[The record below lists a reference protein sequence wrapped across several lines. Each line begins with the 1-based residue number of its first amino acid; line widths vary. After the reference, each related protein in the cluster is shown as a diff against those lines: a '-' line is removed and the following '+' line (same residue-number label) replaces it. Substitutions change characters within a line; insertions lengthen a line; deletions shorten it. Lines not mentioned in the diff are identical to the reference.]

1 MKRSL
6 YLLLL
11 LSGCSLQDPYRVPA
25 LDIPCDWQTPLPEV
39 DHDECF
45 NWWTHLND
53 PMLSALMLMASEG
66 NLDLQISM
74 MRVLQARTEAN
85 GKKGDLYPRLDG
97 SFNCGHVSFNKK
109 VLDSLVRKS
118 CLKSSSLSFFEIGF
132 DAEWE
137 LDFFGKTEHEI
148 AAAKAHAEAI
158 EEDLSAVW
166 VTLSAEIAKN
176 YVELRGFQNRLQL
189 LLEKVEIQTLE
200 LSLNEELKSRGLIK
214 SPDLNQIIAA
224 QSLTEAEIPIIQLN
238 ISKTINRISI
248 LLGYNPGE
256 LSDYL
261 SCYQPLQLPCTAPIG
276 LPSEL
281 LQRRPDIRKAEREL
295 ASATEKI
302 GSAIAS
308 LFPRFSLWGFVGDVS
323 AKGGSL
329 FDSSSFTWGVGPQ
342 VVVPIFNSRLLL
354 QDVEY
359 NKLATQEALY
369 TYQKTVIEALE
380 EAENSIAAYS
390 AGEIALNHIR
400 KASQILQE
408 SEDQEETLRKKGL
421 SSTLSL
427 IAVRKQALSAKDT
440 EIQEEVAQ
448 LLRYIAVYKA
458 LGGSWENCQ

>member
-1 MKRSL
+1 MKKSF
-6 YLLLL
+6 YLLAL
-11 LSGCSLQDPYRVPA
+11 LSGCALQDPYRVPA
-25 LDIPCDWQTPLPEV
+25 LDVPCEWQTELPAVEKN
-39 DHDECF
+39 ECF

-85 GKKGDLYPRLDG
+85 GKRGDLYPRLDG

-118 CLKSSSLSFFEIGF
+118 CLNNNSLSFFEIGF

-137 LDFFGKTEHEI
+137 LDFFGKTEHDI
-148 AAAKAHAEAI
+148 AALKAHAEAI

-176 YVELRGFQNRLQL
+176 YVELRGLQNRQQL
-189 LLEKVEIQTLE
+189 LLEKVALQSQE

-214 SPDLNQIIAA
+214 AQDLNQIIST
-224 QSLTEAEIPIIQLN
+224 QSSVEAELPTLQLN
-238 ISKTINRISI
+238 ISKAINRIST

-261 SCYQPLQLPCTAPIG
+261 SCYQPLEIPCNAPIG

-323 AKGGSL
+323 TKGGSL

-342 VVVPIFNSRLLL
+342 VVVPIFNSKLLL

-380 EAENSIAAYS
+380 EAENAIAAYV
-390 AGEIALNHIR
+390 AGETSLSLTQRSSQAIQ
-400 KASQILQE
+400 ASLE
-408 SEDQEETLRKKGL
+408 HETELAQKGL

-427 IAVRKQALSAKDT
+427 ITVKKQALAAQDA

-458 LGGSWENCQ
+458 LGGAWEN

>member
-6 YLLLL
+6 YLLML
-11 LSGCSLQDPYRVPA
+11 LSGCALQDPYRVPA
-25 LDIPCDWQTPLPEV
+25 LDIPCEWQTKLPEV
-39 DHDECF
+39 DHDDCF

-85 GKKGDLYPRLDG
+85 GKYGDLYPRLDG

-109 VLDSLVRKS
+109 VLDNLVRKS
-118 CLKSSSLSFFEIGF
+118 CLNNGSLNFFEIGF

-137 LDFFGKTEHEI
+137 IDFFGRTAHEI
-148 AAAKAHAEAI
+148 AALEAHAEAI

-176 YVELRGFQNRLQL
+176 YVELRGLQSRFQL
-189 LLEKVEIQTLE
+189 LLEKIEIQTLE
-200 LSLNEELKSRGLIK
+200 LQLNEELKTRGLIK
-214 SPDLNQIIAA
+214 TQDLNQIVATTSI
-224 QSLTEAEIPIIQLN
+224 LEAEIPSLKLN
-238 ISKTINRISI
+238 ISKAINRISI

-261 SCYQPLQLPCTAPIG
+261 SCYEPLKLPCNAPIG

-323 AKGGSL
+323 TKGGSL

-380 EAENSIAAYS
+380 EAENAIAAYS
-390 AGEIALNHIR
+390 AGETSLSLIK
-400 KASQILQE
+400 KASQTISE
-408 SEDQEETLRKKGL
+408 SKEQEEELMRTGVT
-421 SSTLSL
+421 STLSL
-427 IAVRKQALSAKDT
+427 LAVKKQALAAKDT
-440 EIQEEVAQ
+440 EVQEEVAQ
-448 LLRYIAVYKA
+448 LLRYIAIYKA
-458 LGGSWENCQ
+458 LGGSWQN

>member
-6 YLLLL
+6 YLLLF
-11 LSGCSLQDPYRVPA
+11 LSGCSLHEPYRVPT
-25 LDIPCDWQTPLPEV
+25 LDIPCEWQTEV
-39 DHDECF
+39 PDVERDECF

-66 NLDLQISM
+66 NLDLQIGM

-85 GKKGDLYPRLDG
+85 GKKGDLYPHLDG

-109 VLDSLVRKS
+109 LLDHLVHKS
-118 CLKSSSLSFFEIGF
+118 CLNNSSFSFFEIGF

-137 LDFFGKTEHEI
+137 LDFFGKTAHDI
-148 AAAKAHAEAI
+148 AALKAHEEAVQ
-158 EEDLSAVW
+158 EDLSAIW

-176 YVELRGFQNRLQL
+176 YVELRGLQSRKQL
-189 LLEKVEIQTLE
+189 LLEKVEIQT
-200 LSLNEELKSRGLIK
+200 EELTLSEELRTRGLIK
-214 SPDLNQIIAA
+214 TQELNQIIADQNTLA
-224 QSLTEAEIPIIQLN
+224 AEIPNIELN
-238 ISKTINRISI
+238 ISKAINRIST

-261 SCYQPLQLPCTAPIG
+261 CYYQPLELPYNAPIG

-323 AKGGSL
+323 TKGGSL

-342 VVVPIFNSRLLL
+342 VLVPIFNSKLLL

-380 EAENSIAAYS
+380 EAENAIAAYS
-390 AGEIALNHIR
+390 AGETTLQHIQ
-400 KASQILQE
+400 KTSQTLQE
-408 SEDQEETLRKKGL
+408 SQEYEEELLRKGV

-427 IAVRKQALSAKDT
+427 LTIKKQTLAAKDT
-440 EIQEEVAQ
+440 EMQEKTAQ
-448 LLRYIAVYKA
+448 LIRYIAVYKA
-458 LGGSWENCQ
+458 LGGSWEN

>member
-11 LSGCSLQDPYRVPA
+11 LSGCSLHEPYRVPT
-25 LDIPCDWQTPLPEV
+25 LDIPCEWQTKMPDEQR
-39 DHDECF
+39 DECF

-66 NLDLQISM
+66 NLDLQIGM

-85 GKKGDLYPRLDG
+85 GKYGDLYPHLDG

-109 VLDSLVRKS
+109 VLDNLVRKS
-118 CLKSSSLSFFEIGF
+118 CLNHSSFSFFEIGF

-137 LDFFGKTEHEI
+137 LDFFGKTAHDI
-148 AAAKAHAEAI
+148 AALKAHEEAVQ
-158 EEDLSAVW
+158 EDLSAIW

-176 YVELRGFQNRLQL
+176 YVELRGLQNRKQL
-189 LLEKVEIQTLE
+189 LLEKVKIQKE
-200 LSLNEELKSRGLIK
+200 AFGLNQELKNRGLIK
-214 SPDLNQIIAA
+214 TQELNQIIAE
-224 QSLTEAEIPIIQLN
+224 QNTLEAELPTIQLS
-238 ISKTINRISI
+238 ISKAINRISI
-248 LLGYNPGE
+248 LLGYNPGD
-256 LSDYL
+256 LSEYL
-261 SCYQPLQLPCTAPIG
+261 SCYQPLQLPCNAPIG

-308 LFPRFSLWGFVGDVS
+308 LFPRFSLWGFVGDIS
-323 AKGGSL
+323 TKGGSL

-342 VVVPIFNSRLLL
+342 VVVPIFNSKLLL

-380 EAENSIAAYS
+380 EAENSIAAYA
-390 AGEIALNHIR
+390 AGKITLNHIH
-400 KASQILQE
+400 KTSQTLQE
-408 SEDQEETLRKKGL
+408 SQVHEEELLRKGV
-421 SSTLSL
+421 SSTLSVL
-427 IAVRKQALSAKDT
+427 AVKKQALAAKDI

-448 LLRYIAVYKA
+448 LLRYISVYKA
-458 LGGSWENCQ
+458 LGGSWQN